1 LNRATGT
8 SRTRG
13 FGGANAQALQQAA
26 RGQNAGVSGENAIV
40 AIRFADSLFAWRQ
53 GTQRI
58 YINFT
63 DEPTQPNQRPW
74 YSTDVFL
81 ANWNNQRGTIHTVW
95 SGGDTTLFGNEV
107 PLSIEK
113 PWRLSFGTG
122 GTLKVIRSD
131 ASDLDLTTLPVT
143 VALQNSWLVE
153 FRSANPNVPHNLK
166 ITVKTNTADGETRY
180 ENVTY

>member
-1 LNRATGT
+1 LRGDKARSAST
-8 SRTRG
+8 S
-13 FGGANAQALQQAA
+13 
-26 RGQNAGVSGENAIV
+26 
-40 AIRFADSLFAWRQ
+40 
-53 GTQRI
+53 
-58 YINFT
+58 
-63 DEPTQPNQRPW
+63 
-74 YSTDVFL
+74 DVFL

-95 SGGDTTLFGNEV
+95 SGGDTTNFGNEV
-107 PLSIEK
+107 PLSSEK

-122 GTLKVIRSD
+122 GTLKVIRFD

>member
-1 LNRATGT
+1 
-8 SRTRG
+8 
-13 FGGANAQALQQAA
+13 
-26 RGQNAGVSGENAIV
+26 
-40 AIRFADSLFAWRQ
+40 
-53 GTQRI
+53 
-58 YINFT
+58 
-63 DEPTQPNQRPW
+63 
-74 YSTDVFL
+74 VFL

-95 SGGDTTLFGNEV
+95 SGGDTTNFGNEV
-107 PLSIEK
+107 PLSSEK

-122 GTLKVIRSD
+122 GTLKVIRFD